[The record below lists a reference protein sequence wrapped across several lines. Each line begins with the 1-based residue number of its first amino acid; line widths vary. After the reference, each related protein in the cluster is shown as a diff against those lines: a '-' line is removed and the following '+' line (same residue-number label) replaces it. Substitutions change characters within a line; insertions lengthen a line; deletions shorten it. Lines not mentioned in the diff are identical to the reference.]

1 MYGVSTKMT
10 SSQVVDLIRHA
21 FLTAFWLSMPMLA
34 TGFVIGILM
43 SLMQILTSIQDS
55 SFSTVPRLIV
65 FLGALLL
72 AIPWMLSSLISYTA
86 GLFGNL
92 GLFVH

>member
-1 MYGVSTKMT
+1 M
-10 SSQVVDLIRHA
+10 SSPQVVDLIRHA
-21 FLTAFWLSMPMLA
+21 FLTALWLSLPMLA

-55 SFSTVPRLIV
+55 SFSTVPRLVV
-65 FLGALLL
+65 FLAALLL
-72 AIPWMLSSLISYTA
+72 ALPWMASSLISYTT

-92 GLFVH
+92 GKFVH

>member
-1 MYGVSTKMT
+1 M
-10 SSQVVDLIRHA
+10 SSGQVVDLIRHT
-21 FLTAFWLSMPMLA
+21 FLTAFWLSLPMLA
-34 TGFVIGILM
+34 TGFVVGIAM

-72 AIPWMLSSLISYTA
+72 AMPWMLSSLVSYTTA
-86 GLFGNL
+86 LLGNL
-92 GLFVH
+92 GRFAH